1 MLAASLSQ
9 TAAAIRLGRTL
20 AVFRFLLAFG
30 KKKGL
35 CSLGPVGKDA
45 PLEVTP
51 GGDPPPRANSLL
63 PGSVPV
69 LTAIS
74 RGGMGRALLLSLHVF
89 FADFC
94 LFVCF

>member
-9 TAAAIRLGRTL
+9 TAAAIRLGRSL
-20 AVFRFLLAFG
+20 AVFLFLLAFG
-30 KKKGL
+30 KKGL

-51 GGDPPPRANSLL
+51 GGEPPPRANSLL

-69 LTAIS
+69 LAAIS
-74 RGGMGRALLLSLHVF
+74 RGGMGGALLLSLHIF